1 MKNSYII
8 NYKEFNFLNK
18 KNSKKYS
25 NLIKKINFLLEKK
38 NGFVVIK
45 NFKINR
51 ENLKKT
57 NSKYINF
64 LKNFGTLLSQNK
76 KKEKITKVID
86 KGKKWSANNRGYITN
101 DYIPFHTDG
110 GTIAS
115 LLCVNNSSKGGQSI
129 VTESKNIYI
138 SLKKN
143 YPNLLKILED

>member
-1 MKNSYII
+1 M
-8 NYKEFNFLNK
+8 
-18 KNSKKYS
+18 
-25 NLIKKINFLLEKK
+25 
-38 NGFVVIK
+38 
-45 NFKINR
+45 
-51 ENLKKT
+51 
-57 NSKYINF
+57 
-64 LKNFGTLLSQNK
+64 
-76 KKEKITKVID
+76 D

-143 YPNLLKILED
+143 YPNLLKILEEGFHYHTRGEKKNGNKNQISKKKISCLFS